1 MLEVIG
7 FCGLAGLA
15 GVFADEAEK
24 SGKSAWCF
32 GLCACGVA
40 CVVLALLAGL
50 DFAVAVRG

>member
-24 SGKSAWCF
+24 SGKAAWCF

>member
-7 FCGLAGLA
+7 FCSLAGIA
-15 GVFADEAEK
+15 GIVADEAEK
-24 SGKSAWCF
+24 SGKTAWCF

-50 DFAVAVRG
+50 DVAIAVRG